1 KVRWIIIEIQGP
13 MARNKQ
19 ALNKDSVAGAAPSYA
34 AKPAA
39 KPTTTRVRSSKHSKA
54 VSTAEPEIETP
65 TAELEFEQPV
75 PAALETLSAVMAP
88 AEDAQQEI
96 SAIAYGYWAARGY
109 QGGSPVEDWTRAEE

>member
-1 KVRWIIIEIQGP
+1 
-13 MARNKQ
+13 MAIKKQ
-19 ALNKDSVAGAAPSYA
+19 ALNKESVAGAAPYA

-39 KPTTTRVRSSKHSKA
+39 KPTTTRVRSSKHSSKA

-96 SAIAYGYWAARGY
+96 AAIAYGYWAARGC
-109 QGGSPVEDWTRAEE
+109 QGGSPVEDWSRAEAEYRQRSGN